1 MFQKLEVFRMSA
13 AMAEHAG
20 QRQAIAAQNMANVDT
35 PGYQASR
42 LASFAELTKGTGVS
56 IGDGFAGHA
65 SRTGHLHG
73 NGTTSV
79 SAQITKVKT
88 GAALDG
94 NTVSVDREMLESVS
108 AKREHDRAIAIY
120 KSTLKI
126 LQTTLARS

>member
-1 MFQKLEVFRMSA
+1 MFAKLEVFRMSA

-20 QRQAIAAQNMANVDT
+20 RRQALAAQNMANVDT
-35 PGYQASR
+35 PGYQAKR
-42 LASFAELTKGTGVS
+42 LASFADLTKGTGVTLQ
-56 IGDGFAGHA
+56 DGFAGRA
-65 SRTGHLHG
+65 SRGGHLHG
-73 NGTTSV
+73 SGGAVINASV
-79 SAQITKVKT
+79 TREKT

-126 LQTTLARS
+126 LQTTLSRS